1 MTSASITKEKSGQ
14 RLLRTTAFA
23 VTVFAMLFSADAARG
38 QAVDLALVLVI
49 DNSGSID
56 PSESAL
62 QFNGYAEAFRS
73 SELVKEMTAGPNG
86 AIAVSVLLFS
96 DVVQSLGGWRII
108 DDRGSAAQF
117 ANLLSSASSS
127 GSGGTHIAQ
136 ALEAAVMELSSC
148 PYPAS
153 AATIDLSGD
162 GPDNEGEVLN
172 IGNIFNL
179 VLAIAGAQTINWT
192 PQTQQN
198 AYRLRSLRNS
208 IAARGVSINC
218 VAIQDPDLQDY
229 FEKYVVCGKGS
240 FAMLASSFQSFRTV
254 IKRKILREVQ
264 QGIKQSMQ
272 RTAKKPP
279 KNPSKA
285 KPPKPE
291 GRTKKSKGQDEK
303 GELEAEQDK
312 DLAKQGVGGG
322 ELQAESSLEVGELA
336 AAKAPEKVRA
346 EAVVTVRDA
355 ETKLPLSEA
364 TFSLIGEGTNF
375 AAEPNGSLPGQFV
388 AGFDTL
394 KDSKSSLRIYA
405 PGYTPKEI
413 AIDGREPARYEV
425 ELERMPIQFIL

>member
-1 MTSASITKEKSGQ
+1 MHKSIHLSFCRGVRILILGAS
-14 RLLRTTAFA
+14 LVCAL
-23 VTVFAMLFSADAARG
+23 TVCGSVRA

-62 QFNGYAEAFRS
+62 QFGGYAAAFRS
-73 SELVKEMTAGPNG
+73 PEIVKEMTAGPNG
-86 AIAVSVLLFS
+86 AVAVSVLLFS
-96 DVVQSLGGWRII
+96 DTVQSLGGWRII
-108 DDRGSAAQF
+108 NGLESATLF
-117 ANLLSSASSS
+117 ANLLSSASSN

-198 AYRLRSLRNS
+198 AYRLRNLRNS

-264 QGIKQSMQ
+264 QGIKQSRQ
-272 RTAKKPP
+272 RTSKKPP
-279 KNPSKA
+279 ATPSKA
-285 KPPKPE
+285 TQPKPD
-291 GRTKKSKGQDEK
+291 GRAKKSEP
-303 GELEAEQDK
+303 LERDHSAVPEQDNT
-312 DLAKQGVGGG
+312 LVKQGNAELKAGSQPLSG
-322 ELQAESSLEVGELA
+322 EMLA
-336 AAKAPEKVRA
+336 IKKPTLVSKEIII
-346 EAVVTVRDA
+346 TVRDS
-355 ETKLPLSEA
+355 ETKLPVGDVRI
-364 TFSLIGEGTNF
+364 SLVGPGTDF
-375 AAEPNGSLPGQFV
+375 QAEPHGSLPGQFLTR
-388 AGFDTL
+388 FDAL
-394 KDSKSSLRIYA
+394 EGADNSLRVDA
-405 PGYTPKEI
+405 RGYMPK
-413 AIDGREPARYEV
+413 DVLVDNRNPARYEI
-425 ELERMPIQFIL
+425 ELNRLPVRFVL

>member
-1 MTSASITKEKSGQ
+1 
-14 RLLRTTAFA
+14 
-23 VTVFAMLFSADAARG
+23 
-38 QAVDLALVLVI
+38 
-49 DNSGSID
+49 
-56 PSESAL
+56 
-62 QFNGYAEAFRS
+62 
-73 SELVKEMTAGPNG
+73 
-86 AIAVSVLLFS
+86 
-96 DVVQSLGGWRII
+96 
-108 DDRGSAAQF
+108 
-117 ANLLSSASSS
+117 
-127 GSGGTHIAQ
+127 
-136 ALEAAVMELSSC
+136 
-148 PYPAS
+148 
-153 AATIDLSGD
+153 
-162 GPDNEGEVLN
+162 
-172 IGNIFNL
+172 
-179 VLAIAGAQTINWT
+179 
-192 PQTQQN
+192 
-198 AYRLRSLRNS
+198 
-208 IAARGVSINC
+208 
-218 VAIQDPDLQDY
+218 
-229 FEKYVVCGKGS
+229 
-240 FAMLASSFQSFRTV
+240 MLASSFHSFRTV

-272 RTAKKPP
+272 RTAKNPP

-425 ELERMPIQFIL
+425 ELERVPIQFIL